1 MPVLRRRC
9 ETRRALV
16 LAGMPGRLGGAAVI
30 EGVTVNWQII
40 TWVFG
45 VLIAWTAFLVG
56 IIKWLIGRMIES
68 LDERLKTNSDDCTE
82 KWTQI
87 GASLKQTDAS
97 LKQTDADLK
106 RLMTELPLHYQRR
119 EDAIREYTSI
129 HAKLDRIYEL
139 RVSEMR
145 MRINKNE

>member
-1 MPVLRRRC
+1 MESIDWQMV
-9 ETRRALV
+9 TWASGLV
-16 LAGMPGRLGGAAVI
+16 
-30 EGVTVNWQII
+30 T
-40 TWVFG
+40 
-45 VLIAWTAFLVG
+45 AWTGSLIG
-56 IIKWLIGRMIES
+56 IIKLLIGRMMRD
-68 LDERLKTNSDDCTE
+68 LNERLRANNDDCAA
-82 KWTQI
+82 KWAQI
-87 GASLKQTDAS
+87 GAS